1 MKSKKKTKKYIIGI
15 LAATILIITGGTFL
29 YVTRPKDNSKIE
41 VSEAK
46 KTQAEQEDAEQA
58 KSSDN
63 KNSNQTQQPSQQ
75 STAQPSK
82 VGINITNA
90 LQQGGTLVING
101 LVSGATSGT
110 CNLTLTN
117 GSTKIQKSA
126 AVGFQVSYYIC
137 QGYNIDVSEINP
149 KGEWTATINL
159 TSPNGSAQSEAR
171 EVNVQ

>member
-15 LAATILIITGGTFL
+15 LAAIILIIMGGTFF
-29 YVTRPKDNSKIE
+29 YITRPKDNSKIE
-41 VSEAK
+41 VNESTK
-46 KTQAEQEDAEQA
+46 KQTEQEDAEQA

-82 VGINITNA
+82 VSINITNA
-90 LQQGGTLVING
+90 SQQGGTLVING

-117 GSTKIQKSA
+117 GSTKIQKAA

-159 TSPNGSAQSEAR
+159 TSPNGTAQSESR
-171 EVNVQ
+171 KVNVQ